1 MIQQALLQ
9 LPHNYLKEMKA
20 IKIISNFIFW
30 IVISVIAVSLII
42 FIIGA
47 RLKNDKTTSFF
58 GYRWYKVVTSSMSP
72 EILPGDVVIVKVG
85 ADDLKTDDIITF
97 NPTAD
102 KNAAL
107 THRLV
112 GSSVDTDGNIIY
124 KTKGDANKSY
134 DVQGVNPEQIIGK
147 VVFKIRYISRIVT
160 YISEHLI
167 LSISVLVGFISA
179 VYIVK
184 RLIKFKLRSV
194 KRKHEEV
201 AENDYFCST

>member
-1 MIQQALLQ
+1 
-9 LPHNYLKEMKA
+9 MKA
-20 IKIISNFIFW
+20 IKIISNIIFW
-30 IVISVIAVSLII
+30 IVIAVIVVSLII

-47 RLKNDKTTSFF
+47 RLQNDKTTSFF

-102 KNAAL
+102 KNAVL

-112 GSSVDTDGNIIY
+112 GSSVDTDGNTIY

-134 DVQGVNPEQIIGK
+134 DVQGVKPEQIIGK
-147 VVFKIRYISRIVT
+147 VVFKIRYISRTVT

-167 LSISVLVGFISA
+167 LSISVLVGFISGM
-179 VYIVK
+179 YIVK

-194 KRKHEEV
+194 KREHEEI

>member
-1 MIQQALLQ
+1 
-9 LPHNYLKEMKA
+9 MKA
-20 IKIISNFIFW
+20 IKIISNIVFW
-30 IVISVIAVSLII
+30 IVIAVIAVSLII
-42 FIIGA
+42 FIVGA

-85 ADDLKTDDIITF
+85 ADDLQTDDIITF

-102 KNAAL
+102 RNAVL

-112 GSSVDTDGNIIY
+112 GSLVDTDGNILY

-134 DVQGVNPEQIIGK
+134 DVQGVKPEQIIGK
-147 VVFKIRYISRIVT
+147 VVFKVRYISRIVT

-167 LSISVLVGFISA
+167 LSISVLVGFVSA

-184 RLIKFKLRSV
+184 RGV
-194 KRKHEEV
+194 KRKHEEI
-201 AENDYFCST
+201 AKSDSGISN

>member
-1 MIQQALLQ
+1 
-9 LPHNYLKEMKA
+9 MKA

-30 IVISVIAVSLII
+30 IVIAVIAVSLII